1 VTVTRETERVTALA
15 RRLTDATNDRE
26 VKWQK
31 SAADRYR
38 WTSAAG
44 SVSVASSDG
53 DRQPP
58 YELIVSNADGEEVD
72 KLVSAL
78 VSDDQ
83 PAPWNDG
90 LADLYRA
97 ARRSALGADE
107 LIDALMAQLPPER
120 ADRAERSL
128 FGLPR
133 KTGGVRA
140 DEPA

>member
-1 VTVTRETERVTALA
+1 MRLTKETEHLAALA
-15 RRLTDATNDRE
+15 RRLADATNDRE
-26 VKWQK
+26 APWQK
-31 SAADRYR
+31 TGADAYR
-38 WTSAAG
+38 WTSPAG
-44 SVSVASSDG
+44 SVSIASSDG

-58 YELIVSNADGEEVD
+58 YELVVSNADGEEVD

-83 PAPWNDG
+83 AAPWNDA

-107 LIDALMAQLPPER
+107 LIDALMAHLPSDHG
-120 ADRAERSL
+120 DRAERSL

-133 KTGGVRA
+133 KASGARPN
-140 DEPA
+140 EPA

>member
-1 VTVTRETERVTALA
+1 VRVTKETEHVAALA
-15 RRLTDATNDRE
+15 RRLADATNDGE

-31 SAADRYR
+31 TGPDAFR
-38 WTSAAG
+38 WTSSAG
-44 SVSVASSDG
+44 SVAVASSDG

-58 YELIVSNADGEEVD
+58 YELVVSNAEGEEVD

-78 VSDDQ
+78 VSEDQ
-83 PAPWNDG
+83 AAPWNDA

-97 ARRSALGADE
+97 ARRSALEADQ

-120 ADRAERSL
+120 ADRGERSL

-133 KTGGVRA
+133 KAAAARA
-140 DEPA
+140 SEPA

>member
-1 VTVTRETERVTALA
+1 MRVTKETEHVATLA
-15 RRLTDATNDRE
+15 RRLADATNDRD
-26 VKWQK
+26 VKWEK
-31 SAADRYR
+31 TGADTYR
-38 WTSAAG
+38 WRSSAG
-44 SVSVASSDG
+44 SVAVASSDG

-58 YELIVSNADGEEVD
+58 YELVVSNAEGEEVD

-83 PAPWNDG
+83 AAPWNDA

-107 LIDALMAQLPPER
+107 LIDALMAELPPER
-120 ADRAERSL
+120 ADRGERSL

-140 DEPA
+140 NEPA